1 MDISNKT
8 INQNN
13 VPKGCIMITNLI
25 KNKVK
30 ESSIQKIVINDSLDF
45 DLIEDGFYTINQ
57 YFIWS
62 EEYFN
67 TFSIEDLNLLY
78 NNLYVFSNNKICKY
92 NFQINKLVPCNIQEL
107 IEINKNS
114 KTNVKTECKD
124 IFFIDQL
131 KQCQLYYFNLIL
143 NKYIYKCNNKIIYSG
158 CGCNSKQI
166 TNTDIYFK
174 YNNIC
179 LYLDLI
185 NYYIKCKDYFAAEQL
200 LEQYLQCFNY
210 CKTTTTINLK
220 ECNCHG

>member
-13 VPKGCIMITNLI
+13 VPEGCIMITNLI

-143 NKYIYKCNNKIIYSG
+143 NKYTYKCNIYVPDSLVNTYKSASGWSTYSDKIFSYT
-158 CGCNSKQI
+158 QQ
-166 TNTDIYFK
+166 
-174 YNNIC
+174 NI
-179 LYLDLI
+179 D
-185 NYYIKCKDYFAAEQL
+185 FPGTRA
-200 LEQYLQCFNY
+200 
-210 CKTTTTINLK
+210 
-220 ECNCHG
+220 